1 MCHVSPD
8 KDALASF
15 CRRHHIHRLAL
26 FGSVL
31 RDDFSPHSDIDV
43 LVEFDP
49 ANGPTFFD
57 LARMEGEL
65 SQIFG
70 GRRVD
75 LVTAK
80 SLNRRIRDRVLAEA
94 EVQYAEG

>member
-8 KDALASF
+8 KEALASL

-26 FGSVL
+26 FGSLL

-57 LARMEGEL
+57 LAGMEGEL